1 MPTFYSDKASITAG
15 SILPAKSDLGVITAV
30 GTYTIPAS
38 GLAAADVIQMV
49 KIPAGATIIDIIF
62 SGSGGIASTS
72 TTSVGDGTTAARFM
86 SAKSTTAAFIHRMD
100 VAGSGGYVYAAD
112 DTIDL
117 TLATFTTITAGSV
130 IKLVVTY
137 TTNP

>member
-1 MPTFYSDKASITAG
+1 MATFYSDKCTITAG
-15 SILPAKSDLGVITAV
+15 SIVPARSNLGIVTAI
-30 GTYTIPAS
+30 GTYTVPSS

-49 KIPAGATIIDIIF
+49 KIPAGAAITDIIF
-62 SGSGGIASTS
+62 NGSGGIASTS

-86 SAKSTTAAFIHRMD
+86 SAKSTTAAFTHRLD
-100 VAGSGGYVYAAD
+100 VAGSAGYVYTAD

-117 TLATFTTITAGSV
+117 TLVTFTTITAGSV
-130 IKLVVTY
+130 IKLIVTY